1 MLEMPKTVKAKVWRE
16 LVGYDPLKDGVF
28 DYDGC
33 VEKLALVYNVDKE
46 TIEEEMELHEM
57 LPAFVKAVDFVNSQV
72 VRGLKEIPS
81 KKKTE

>member
-1 MLEMPKTVKAKVWRE
+1 MLKLPKSIKAKVWRE
-16 LVGYDPLKDGVF
+16 LVGFDPLADGKF
-28 DYDGC
+28 NYDGC
-33 VEKLALVYNVDKE
+33 IEKLALVYNVDKAE
-46 TIEEEMELHEM
+46 IEENFELHEL